1 MEEGQLDMEILS
13 YREIDSKDDLTQ
25 LLDHVFN
32 WVFNQKEFD
41 DFVARAI

>member
-1 MEEGQLDMEILS
+1 MEILS
-13 YREIDSKDDLTQ
+13 YREIDSRDGLIQ

-41 DFVARAI
+41 DFVTRAI